1 MRKRMCGVSLVEL
14 LLVLTILA
22 LLVASLD
29 SQGFARSRDEKQ
41 ADGVMS
47 DIVSAISM
55 ARQAAIL
62 ENVMVTYCRSDD
74 GMHCQGNWQ
83 DGSIIFT
90 DRNADRR
97 INGDDR
103 LLHRLDAVAITG
115 SLRFKSFR
123 NRQYLQMTPFGFTN
137 YQNGNFTWC
146 PANRDNT
153 LARQVIVSMTAR
165 TRYARDSDGDGII
178 EDSQG
183 KPLTCD
189 L

>member
-103 LLHRLDAVAITG
+103 LLHRLDAVAIPG
-115 SLRFKSFR
+115 SLR
-123 NRQYLQMTPFGFTN
+123 L
-137 YQNGNFTWC
+137 
-146 PANRDNT
+146 
-153 LARQVIVSMTAR
+153 
-165 TRYARDSDGDGII
+165 
-178 EDSQG
+178 
-183 KPLTCD
+183 
-189 L
+189 